1 MLAATTSDY
10 AGRLCSHLEMS
21 APLAFPMGTRFLRL
35 ERHLTQMGER
45 LSGVSLRSAVDLSRD
60 RLKHGF

>member
-21 APLAFPMGTRFLRL
+21 GTLAFLLDLDRSVW
-35 ERHLTQMGER
+35 
-45 LSGVSLRSAVDLSRD
+45 SGA
-60 RLKHGF
+60 